1 MREVHQKELQSF
13 HLTYKSKMLHDFV
26 PWHIGGLQKCFL
38 WTWLSNWR
46 IYMWQWHHLEPQ
58 CLLIK
63 KELIERIFVLYK
75 SNTGSCFCHKKYFA
89 SSLKRI
95 EPSITD
101 RKMFCTDKESNI
113 VDAFTQEFPS
123 ALSIQYFRHFKKA
136 IERKLK
142 NQIGSDRNQV
152 CFVLKFK

>member
-1 MREVHQKELQSF
+1 MGRSLWEKCIRRNCSHS
-13 HLTYKSKMLHDFV
+13 T
-26 PWHIGGLQKCFL
+26 WHINQRCCTILCRDTLEDCRSVFCGPDFQTGGF
-38 WTWLSNWR
+38 
-46 IYMWQWHHLEPQ
+46 MWQWHHLEPQ

-101 RKMFCTDKESNI
+101 RKTFCTDKESNI

-142 NQIGSDRNQV
+142 N
-152 CFVLKFK
+152 